1 MHHFRDV
8 CTEWVCMVDVINFLI
23 KKIHQNP
30 IRVLLVQGRGICEDN
45 DGNAGFAIGADC
57 KGRMRNPPL

>member
-23 KKIHQNP
+23 KKDSSKSDTGP
-30 IRVLLVQGRGICEDN
+30 
-45 DGNAGFAIGADC
+45 AGAGEGDL
-57 KGRMRNPPL
+57 RRQ